1 MNAVSHTS
9 ADQAFEFKSAQFS
22 LPRLLLKNTRMH
34 SIAEQMESLVN
45 TAASFFSNT
54 PVVIDLAEID
64 DDAEVDFPW
73 LVGLLRGYGMIP
85 FGVRGA
91 GSGQKE
97 MAELMDLAILADQS
111 SKKNTTKKPASTP
124 AAAHKRADVA
134 SVAAQKSRLIT
145 TPVRSG
151 QRVYAPDGD
160 LIITAQVS
168 SGAEVIADGN
178 IHIYGTLRGRALAG
192 VKGNRDARIF
202 CHNLQAELVAVA
214 GQYRVNDDLADEQRD
229 CPVQIHLDD
238 NRLIVKPL

>member
-1 MNAVSHTS
+1 MNAVSQTS
-9 ADQAFEFKSAQFS
+9 EDRAFEFKSAQFS
-22 LPRLLLKNTRMH
+22 LPRLLLKNTQMQ
-34 SIAEQMESLVN
+34 SIAEQMESHVN
-45 TAASFFSNT
+45 SAPSFFSNT
-54 PVVIDLAEID
+54 PVVIDLAEIGD
-64 DDAEVDFPW
+64 NAEVDFPW

-91 GSGQKE
+91 GTGQKE
-97 MAELMDLAILADQS
+97 MAELMELAILADHS
-111 SKKNTTKKPASTP
+111 SEENATRKPTP
-124 AAAHKRADVA
+124 NPSAARRRADVA
-134 SVAAQKSRLIT
+134 TLAVQKSRLIT

-151 QRVYAPDGD
+151 QRVYAPNGD

-214 GQYRVNDDLADEQRD
+214 GQYRVNDTLTDEQKN
-229 CPVQIHLDD
+229 CPVQIHLDE
-238 NRLIVKPL
+238 NRLMINPL